1 MRRAVLATL
10 VAVLAAGVWLGRSRT
25 TPDVRVDAAG
35 RDAAEATSTADAAAS
50 AASDSANTGREPLV
64 RPRSLRGTRV
74 DGGLATDADGHFV
87 PTLDARRLFDYFLTA
102 SGEVPDEDLAAR
114 IRYEIGR
121 RLGPTAAGEAIALLA
136 RYLEYRDR
144 VRQLATV
151 DVPGDAD
158 LDARLATLIAIRR
171 EVLGP
176 VVAEA
181 FFAEEEAD
189 ARRMLEARRIAND
202 PSLTPEER
210 AERVEGLFAEGE
222 AELPA
227 DVREARAA
235 GRLATTLRSAEAE
248 VRALGGDDA
257 AVAAIR
263 ERLAGPEAAARLADL
278 DRQRNAWQERLETF
292 RDARERIQH
301 DASLAPDGQAAAV
314 ARLFDESFTPA
325 ERRRVEALD
334 RLAAEVA
341 ATER

>member
-10 VAVLAAGVWLGRSRT
+10 VAVLAAGVLLGRSRT
-25 TPDVRVDAAG
+25 SRDLRSDGPEPATEGSARLDPTITSVGEAARGDAGSLA
-35 RDAAEATSTADAAAS
+35 
-50 AASDSANTGREPLV
+50 

-102 SGEVPDEDLAAR
+102 SGEVSDEALHARIQYEIERRLPATAAR
-114 IRYEIGR
+114 
-121 RLGPTAAGEAIALLA
+121 EATELCE
-136 RYLEYRDR
+136 RYLAYRDR
-144 VRQLATV
+144 VRELATV

-176 VVAEA
+176 VAAEA

-210 AERVEGLFAEGE
+210 AERVEAVFTAAE
-222 AELPA
+222 ADLPA
-227 DVREARAA
+227 EVREARAA
-235 GRLATTLRSAEAE
+235 GRLATSLRSAEAE
-248 VRALGGDDA
+248 VRARGGDDA
-257 AVAAIR
+257 AVAALR

-278 DRQRNAWQERLETF
+278 DRQRNEWQGRLDGF
-292 RDARERIQH
+292 RAARDRIRR
-301 DASLAPDGQAAAV
+301 DPALAPEAQEAAI
-314 ARLFDESFTPA
+314 ARLADESFTPA
-325 ERRRVEALD
+325 ERRRIEALD
-334 RLAAEVA
+334 RIAAETPS
-341 ATER
+341 TEP